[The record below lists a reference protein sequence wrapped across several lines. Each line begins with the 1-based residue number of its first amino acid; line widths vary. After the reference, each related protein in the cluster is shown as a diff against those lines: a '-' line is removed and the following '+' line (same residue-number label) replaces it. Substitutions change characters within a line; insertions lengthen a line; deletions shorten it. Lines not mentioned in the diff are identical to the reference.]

1 MDGLPPSPP
10 AEVRPAPPPPTYVY
24 AATDVRARTAR
35 EIELCD
41 RAGSVDWLYIG
52 GAVAL
57 NVGAGFLDAPV
68 LKEHP
73 LGTRML
79 GPIAVGTTFGF
90 AVGGSF
96 LALPQCSRDWINSG
110 TPEGERRTHW
120 PLAISLALLAGAVAP
135 VLQAVEVGGDGTYW
149 TDVERSSRVVLTG
162 LTAFGGAFLPY
173 LLPPRTWR
181 AAKEL
186 EKLRFRYD
194 TGLRAPIV
202 GYGFAF

>member
-10 AEVRPAPPPPTYVY
+10 AEVRPAPATYVY
-24 AATDVRARTAR
+24 AATDVRARTER

-41 RAGSVDWLYIG
+41 RAGSVDWLYIS
-52 GAVAL
+52 GALAL
-57 NVGAGFLDAPV
+57 NVGAGFLDGPG

-79 GPIAVGTTFGF
+79 GPLAVGSTFGF
-90 AVGGSF
+90 AVGGIF
-96 LALPQCSRDWINSG
+96 LALPQCSRDWVNGG
-110 TPEGERRTHW
+110 TPEGERRAHW

-135 VLQAVEVGGDGTYW
+135 VVQAVEIGGDGTYW
-149 TDVERSSRVVLTG
+149 SDAERSSRVIVTG
-162 LTAFGGAFLPY
+162 LTAFGAAFLPY
-173 LLPPRTWR
+173 LLPPSTWR

-186 EKLRFRYD
+186 ENLRLRYD
-194 TGLRAPIV
+194 TGLRAPVI

>member
-10 AEVRPAPPPPTYVY
+10 AEVRPAPATYVY
-24 AATDVRARTAR
+24 AATDVRARTER

-41 RAGSVDWLYIG
+41 RAGSVDWLYIS
-52 GAVAL
+52 GALAL

-68 LKEHP
+68 LKERSP
-73 LGTRML
+73 GLRML
-79 GPIAVGTTFGF
+79 GPVAVGTTFGF
-90 AVGGSF
+90 AVGGTF
-96 LALPQCSRDWINSG
+96 LALPQCSRDWINGG

-135 VLQAVEVGGDGTYW
+135 VLQAVEIGGDNSGW
-149 TDVERSSRVVLTG
+149 SDVERSSRVVLTG
-162 LTAFGGAFLPY
+162 VTAFGAAFLPY

-186 EKLRFRYD
+186 ENLRFRYD
-194 TGLRAPIV
+194 TGLRAPVV
-202 GYGFAF
+202 GYGFTF